1 MATHKGKYFWFL
13 GELKKTWKFS
23 LKKKTFTVR
32 KINSINLIHIC
43 EMQFFTERFMLKKWL
58 GRHLVAPHL
67 KVTSWGPVKTS
78 LKEAIVTLKKR
89 KPSLSGTEH
98 LANTTNRSLY
108 SIHLQSF
115 FLLLCLQGNSS
126 SKATLLA
133 VWILPRFGAF
143 QSTHQ
148 RLILDPSSFSK
159 KVKIYVKSKN
169 R

>member
-13 GELKKTWKFS
+13 GELKKNMKIFI
-23 LKKKTFTVR
+23 KKKNVYSEENKLHQF
-32 KINSINLIHIC
+32 NSYMWNA
-43 EMQFFTERFMLKKWL
+43 ERFMLKKWL

-67 KVTSWGPVKTS
+67 KVTSLGPVNIS
-78 LKEAIVTLKKR
+78 LKGAIITLKKR

-108 SIHLQSF
+108 SVHLQSF

-126 SKATLLA
+126 SKATLLV

-148 RLILDPSSFSK
+148 RLILDPSSFS
-159 KVKIYVKSKN
+159 
-169 R
+169 